1 MVLLS
6 IIVLVFVNYSHSKNA
21 EILPLQFSLNVV
33 KTPQYVCNKHCKWQT
48 HLPYLHLETSREH
61 NSLSNNYKNS
71 NNSQP
76 ARGRHLG

>member
-33 KTPQYVCNKHCKWQT
+33 KTPQYVCNKHSKWQT

>member
-21 EILPLQFSLNVV
+21 EIMPLQFNLNVV
-33 KTPQYVCNKHCKWQT
+33 KTPQYVCNKHSKWQT

>member
-1 MVLLS
+1 M
-6 IIVLVFVNYSHSKNA
+6 LVSVNYAHSKNA
-21 EILPLQFSLNVV
+21 ETMPLPFILNEV
-33 KTPQYVCNKHCKWQT
+33 KTPQYVCNKHSKWQT

-76 ARGRHLG
+76 ARRRHLG

>member
-1 MVLLS
+1 M
-6 IIVLVFVNYSHSKNA
+6 LVSVNYAHSKNA
-21 EILPLQFSLNVV
+21 ETMPLPFSLNEV
-33 KTPQYVCNKHCKWQT
+33 KTPQYVCNKHSKWQT

-76 ARGRHLG
+76 ARRRHLG

>member
-21 EILPLQFSLNVV
+21 EIMPLQFSLNVV
-33 KTPQYVCNKHCKWQT
+33 KTPQYVCNKHSKWQT
-48 HLPYLHLETSREH
+48 HLPYLQLETSREH
-61 NSLSNNYKNS
+61 NSLSDNYKNS

-76 ARGRHLG
+76 ARRRHLG